1 MAASSTWGNASVL
14 VLMAGMP
21 TLVASARRS
30 SSSGGMLARSPITTP
45 IPAVLDI
52 MHMHACLC
60 GEHHLYAVCSV
71 MHMHAC
77 LCSEHRLY
85 AVRSEHSLYAVCGEN
100 RLCALLWPSL
110 PSATPG
116 SLHLLRI
123 LEAVRHAGHR
133 ED

>member
-30 SSSGGMLARSPITTP
+30 SSSGGMLARCPITTP

-52 MHMHACLC
+52 
-60 GEHHLYAVCSV
+60 

-133 ED
+133 EG